1 MTAYRGDEVCLVLGR
16 NLDSVF
22 RNTLGGIWAFL
33 NGNKKCVFAD
43 GNHIFSGQS
52 GFGDPF
58 VIEKGAV
65 GAAKIFDHISTVLP
79 GDGRMF
85 FGSAQVVDL
94 NITVAIAPNS
104 DHLFIGFQSFQH
116 GIL

>member
-1 MTAYRGDEVCLVLGR
+1 MAAYQGGMCLVLGR

-22 RNTLGGIWAFL
+22 RHTPGGIWALL
-33 NGNKKCVFAD
+33 NGDKKCVFAD
-43 GNHIFSGQS
+43 DNHIFSGQA
-52 GFGDPF
+52 GFGESF

-85 FGSAQVVDL
+85 FGGAQVVDL
-94 NITVAIAPNS
+94 NITVVIAPNS
-104 DHLFIGFQSFQH
+104 DHFFIGFQSF
-116 GIL
+116 